1 MTRTAEAKAVA
12 SELRARYDHIRAVTL
27 IGRVL
32 QKALF
37 GGRPDE
43 VVFWALV
50 HAHYCGGD
58 LCASVEKQ
66 LETFAPFILSD
77 PTQANDRDPSG
88 ARQNGDGRR
97 RR

>member
-1 MTRTAEAKAVA
+1 MISTAEAKAVA
-12 SELRARYDHIRAVTL
+12 CELRTRYDHIRAVTL

-58 LCASVEKQ
+58 LCAPVEKQ
-66 LETFAPFILSD
+66 LDAFAPFILPD
-77 PTQANDRDPSG
+77 PSQAN
-88 ARQNGDGRR
+88 
-97 RR
+97 